1 MSASFSDLG
10 LIPELLETV
19 AELGYI
25 EPTPIQVEAIPVLL
39 AGYDVMGQAQTGT
52 GKTAAFALPML
63 NDLAPHGLQVLILAP
78 TRELASQ
85 TAEAI
90 YRYGSRLNVRVLPI
104 YGGQP
109 YERQVRR
116 LERGVQ
122 VVVGTPGRTLDLIRQ
137 KALDLR
143 HVRYVV
149 LDEADE
155 MLKMGFIEDVEA
167 ILSATDAQTRQTTLF
182 SATLPD
188 EIRRLA
194 GTYMHDPQLI
204 AIQAEEVTVENVTQR
219 YYVVRESDKIAAL
232 SRLLESEDLKN
243 TLIFARTKVGAAELA
258 ETLIARGYPAEAIH
272 GDLPQAERERI
283 LHRFREGLL
292 TILVAT
298 DVVARG
304 VDIPDVSHVI
314 NFDIPQLAI
323 EYVHRIGRTG
333 RAGRGGDAITLITT
347 GQRYHLRQI
356 EAYTRKPMTR
366 GKLPTREAVLQRR
379 ADQFRTLITAQIES
393 DALEAEYA
401 TLDELIRL
409 GYAPH
414 EIAAAAIK
422 LLRRHEDARPLEDI
436 RAPEE
441 ESSRK
446 DKRDRPHAD
455 RNRDRDRK
463 HDHTP
468 DRRRERGP
476 SSHEAGMVRLYMD
489 AGRSNGLRPADIVY
503 SIASQSNIPGRSIGA
518 INIRKYETYLDVP
531 EAHVDAVLDAMKH
544 GKIRGQSITLVR
556 AEGVFANIGGD

>member
-1 MSASFSDLG
+1 MSISFSDLG
-10 LIPELLETV
+10 LIPELLDTV
-19 AELGYI
+19 AELGYA
-25 EPTPIQVEAIPVLL
+25 EPTPIQAEAIPALL

-90 YRYGSRLNVRVLPI
+90 YRYGNKLGVRVLPI

-116 LERGVQ
+116 LEKGVQ

-143 HVRYVV
+143 RVRYVV

-194 GTYMHDPQLI
+194 HTYMHDPVLI
-204 AIQAEEVTVENVTQR
+204 AIQSEEMTVENVAQR
-219 YYVVRESDKIAAL
+219 YYVMRESDKIAAL
-232 SRLLESEDLKN
+232 SRLLESEDLMN
-243 TLIFARTKVGAAELA
+243 TLIFARTKAGAAELA

-283 LHRFREGLL
+283 LHRFREGRL

-304 VDIPDVSHVI
+304 VDIPEVSHVI
-314 NFDIPQLAI
+314 NFDIPALAI

-347 GQRYHLRQI
+347 NQRYHLRQI
-356 EAYTRKPMTR
+356 EAYTRKPITKA
-366 GKLPTREAVLQRR
+366 KLPTREAVLQRR
-379 ADQFRTLITAQIES
+379 EDQFKTLITGQIES
-393 DALEAEYA
+393 DDFETEYA
-401 TLDELIRL
+401 VLDTLMKQ

-441 ESSRK
+441 EARRK
-446 DKRDRPHAD
+446 DKRDKVRTE
-455 RNRDRDRK
+455 RNRDHKHERTNDR
-463 HDHTP
+463 H
-468 DRRRERGP
+468 REHGP

-518 INIRKYETYLDVP
+518 ITIRQYETYLDVP
-531 EAHVDAVLDAMKH
+531 EAHVDAVLSAMKH

-556 AEGVFANIGGD
+556 AEGLFASMGGD